1 MKGIAWVL
9 ATGVLLSS
17 WANAREGSMEQR
29 PSAEATRETAW
40 FAGGCFWGV
49 EYHFDRVPG
58 VIAAVSGYMGGH
70 QDHPT
75 YEQVCTG
82 TTGHAEVCQITF
94 DPRTI
99 SYDELLEVFWKTHD
113 PTTPNRQ
120 GNDVGTQ
127 YRSVIF
133 YHSDY
138 QRERAEYYKRALDE
152 SGIFGAPIV
161 TEIVPFVAF
170 YPAEEYHQRYFERNP
185 DKAYCALVI
194 RPKVEKFQHIF
205 RSKLRR

>member
-75 YEQVCTG
+75 YEQVCSH
-82 TTGHAEVCQITF
+82 TTGHIETVQVTF
-94 DPRTI
+94 DPRQV
-99 SYDELLEVFWKTHD
+99 SYETLARIFFEIHD
-113 PTTPNRQ
+113 PTQVDRQ
-120 GNDVGTQ
+120 GPDVGEQ
-127 YRSVIF
+127 YRSVVF
-133 YHSDY
+133 YADEA
-138 QRERAEYYKRALDE
+138 QRQVAERLVALL
-152 SGIFGAPIV
+152 
-161 TEIVPFVAF
+161 VARGLPVATRIQPATTF
-170 YPAEEYHQRYFERNP
+170 WPAEEYHQDYYRRQGSTP
-185 DKAYCALVI
+185 YCHARV
-194 RPKVEKFQHIF
+194 
-205 RSKLRR
+205 RRFDP